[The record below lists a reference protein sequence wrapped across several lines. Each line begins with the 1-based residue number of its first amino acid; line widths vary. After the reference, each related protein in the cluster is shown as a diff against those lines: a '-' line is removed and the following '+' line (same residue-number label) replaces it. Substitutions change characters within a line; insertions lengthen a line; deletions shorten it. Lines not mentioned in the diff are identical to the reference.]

1 MFLVL
6 WMERCK
12 CLSEIKYWRK
22 KKPAGMCTCVLRDRS
37 FSVTASRSMSSGRW
51 SLQDHSPCFSSLSHI
66 KIIYSSL
73 TINAFPQMCETS
85 SSNETR
91 VKSMLMLACEFTW
104 EQTWT
109 GMNFYFKSHN
119 LSLMCDVWLCSHVHL
134 LCGLVFTGYCSI
146 SSTWLQPSDCIQ
158 RARPTAITSRL
169 ASKISIM

>member
-1 MFLVL
+1 MPVRNKIL
-6 WMERCK
+6 E
-12 CLSEIKYWRK
+12 EK
-22 KKPAGMCTCVLRDRS
+22 KTAGMCTCVLQDRS
-37 FSVTASRSMSSGRW
+37 FSVTASRSMASGRW

-73 TINAFPQMCETS
+73 TINAFPQTCETS

-109 GMNFYFKSHN
+109 SMNFYFKSHN